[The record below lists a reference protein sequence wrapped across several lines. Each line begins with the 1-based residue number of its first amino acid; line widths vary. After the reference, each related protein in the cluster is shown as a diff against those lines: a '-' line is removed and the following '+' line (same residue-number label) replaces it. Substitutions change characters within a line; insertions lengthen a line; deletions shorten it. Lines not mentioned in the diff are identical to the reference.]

1 MPDQPASVPNPSA
14 GVLKPLGWLV
24 LGLSGVLVIVA
35 VVLPPHLVSWLIS
48 DFQFFGQ
55 ALKWLG
61 AISTRVD
68 LTHVILF
75 GWVGFLLSCL
85 RRRSPWWRI
94 ALPLVVLAVASEL
107 LQYLVPGRVPR
118 ISDLYDDLLG
128 IAIGVVLAIPLRWW
142 VRRKQ
147 MQ

>member
-24 LGLSGVLVIVA
+24 LGLSVVLVIVA
-35 VVLPPHLVSWLIS
+35 VVLPPEVLSWLRS
-48 DFQFFGQ
+48 DFRLFGQ
-55 ALKWLG
+55 PLNWLEMT
-61 AISTRVD
+61 SPRVD

-75 GWVGFLLSCL
+75 GWIGFLSSCL
-85 RRRSPWWRI
+85 WRRSPWWRI
-94 ALPLVVLAVASEL
+94 ALPLVGLAVATEL
-107 LQYLVPGRVPR
+107 LQYLVPGRAPR

-128 IAIGVVLAIPLRWW
+128 VAIGVILAIPPRWW

-147 MQ
+147 AQ

>member
-14 GVLKPLGWLV
+14 GVLKPLGWLA
-24 LGLSGVLVIVA
+24 LGLSVVLVIVA
-35 VVLPPHLVSWLIS
+35 VVLPPEVLSWLRS
-48 DFQFFGQ
+48 DFRLFGQ
-55 ALKWLG
+55 PLNWLEMT
-61 AISTRVD
+61 SPRVD

-85 RRRSPWWRI
+85 WRRSPWWRI
-94 ALPLVVLAVASEL
+94 ALLLVGLAVATEL
-107 LQYLVPGRVPR
+107 LQYLVPGRAPR

-128 IAIGVVLAIPLRWW
+128 VAIGVVLAIPLRWW

-147 MQ
+147 AQ

>member
-1 MPDQPASVPNPSA
+1 MPD
-14 GVLKPLGWLV
+14 VLKPLGWLV
-24 LGLSGVLVIVA
+24 LSLSVVLVIVA
-35 VVLPPHLVSWLIS
+35 VVLPPYVLSWLIS
-48 DFQFFGQ
+48 DFRFFGHS
-55 ALKWLG
+55 LKWLE

-68 LTHVILF
+68 LVHVILF

-85 RRRSPWWRI
+85 WRRSPWWRI
-94 ALPLVVLAVASEL
+94 ALPLVGLAVATEL

-147 MQ
+147 AQ